1 MIMRCHQSINDRRRT
16 RDFGVRMLAF
26 VNIPP
31 GSLNCKLARRR
42 APGAGVTPAKPTASR
57 LKFRF
62 RASPSINLL
71 YSFDAAQNS
80 STPMNPLFSCIDAE
94 RAAI

>member
-42 APGAGVTPAKPTASR
+42 APGAGVTASR

>member
-1 MIMRCHQSINDRRRT
+1 MIMRCHQSLNDRRRT

-31 GSLNCKLARRR
+31 GSLSCKLGRR
-42 APGAGVTPAKPTASR
+42 APGAGVAPAKPNTAR

-62 RASPSINLL
+62 RASPCINLL
-71 YSFDAAQNS
+71 YPFDAAQNS
-80 STPMNPLFSCIDAE
+80 STPMNPLVSCIDAE